1 MNNLRWLTEQIYD
14 LSLAT
19 HGIRPGTGGEPVAII
34 AMDGRSLA
42 SEELAATPRILF
54 GSFCA
59 KLIDGLGGADFK
71 AVGCDIIFSYLA
83 NRFPALPAQYDRSL
97 YDALARHYDRLVL
110 ARSAALPV
118 AAPIEAAVYDLDED
132 AWQG

>member
-59 KLIDGLGGADFK
+59 KLIDGLGGADFR

-83 NRFPALPAQYDRSL
+83 NRFPALQRNMTAAFMVRWHAITTGSSSRGQL
-97 YDALARHYDRLVL
+97 HCRLQP
-110 ARSAALPV
+110 R
-118 AAPIEAAVYDLDED
+118 
-132 AWQG
+132 